1 MNLVEVLNNFSEDIN
16 EKIESI
22 EFNDGPDSYKLT
34 VYAED
39 NELDYNQFAE
49 IILFDGGETYLY
61 IINSREENSIYI
73 INEILDLY
81 LKIKSEWSGVF
92 NNG

>member
-1 MNLVEVLNNFSEDIN
+1 MNLVEVLNNFSDDIN

-22 EFNDGPDSYKLT
+22 EFDDGPDSYKLT

-39 NELDYNQFAE
+39 NELDYNHAE
-49 IILFDGGETYLY
+49 IILFDGGETSLY

-81 LKIKSEWSGVF
+81 LKIKSEWLGVF
-92 NNG
+92 NG